1 MRTIEQTNPRVAD
14 YPIDD
19 QFLNRWSPRSFLSK
33 EIPEEILWSLFEA
46 ARWAPSANN
55 LQPWRFIIARTSEDK
70 ERFYQFINE
79 FNLVWCK
86 KAPVLALIIAKKN
99 EGDRPIPSH
108 AFDAGAAWA
117 FLSLQAI
124 KMGLMTHPMTGFD
137 FEKAR
142 KLLEIPE
149 EYNIQALVA
158 IGYQGE
164 KEDLPEHLQQREQPN
179 SRRPIKESIFE
190 GTFGKTALK

>member
-99 EGDRPIPSH
+99 EGDRPSLPMPLMPELPGHFFPS
-108 AFDAGAAWA
+108 
-117 FLSLQAI
+117 
-124 KMGLMTHPMTGFD
+124 KP
-137 FEKAR
+137 
-142 KLLEIPE
+142 
-149 EYNIQALVA
+149 
-158 IGYQGE
+158 
-164 KEDLPEHLQQREQPN
+164 
-179 SRRPIKESIFE
+179 
-190 GTFGKTALK
+190 